1 MTEHL
6 DHPKNGRA
14 DPGNGNV
21 RNGTRP
27 KRVLTE
33 STGQVGI
40 EVPRDRD
47 GTFKPQIVFLEFIIG
62 LGLAM

>member
-6 DHPKNGRA
+6 DHAKNGRA

-21 RNGTRP
+21 PNATRP
-27 KRVLTE
+27 KRALTE

-40 EVPRDRD
+40 EVPQDRD
-47 GTFKPQIVFLEFIIG
+47 GTFNRRSCSSNS
-62 LGLAM
+62 